1 MNTEYIPY
9 KPMLIEIKIQMLTS
23 HYSLQYERMQK
34 VTLTNL
40 MKYMQVACFLYDFT
54 TKYYSLDVHF
64 PTIL

>member
-1 MNTEYIPY
+1 
-9 KPMLIEIKIQMLTS
+9 MLTS